1 MVIHL
6 TKKLADKLKMSPEK
20 ASSINEFLS
29 WRANYV
35 QDRGHRFVVLMN
47 DASGFTV
54 VVNDAK
60 AVKLRKLPEMF
71 TQVLVDTFYSLSIN
85 PEVIGCYLKELGNKV
100 IYTKNADRKKTA
112 QLNQRTKD
120 LLWMLDDT
128 SNDIELS
135 LCVNNSIYDVSDNDA
150 AIVPKMEMLKLLGK
164 YGLPV
169 KKCAA
174 FDLHVRLLLG
184 GDNRNAIRRLRVP
197 TNISFEY
204 LHCILQAAFGWQN
217 SHLYSFGMLK
227 QWDIEC
233 YHKPEVRLISQNEDL
248 EYGGDAIYADDKR
261 LIDYMGKYQKILYIY
276 DYGDGW
282 LHQIEV
288 ENLIADCREELPILL
303 SGEGDAPPE
312 DVGGPDGFAEF
323 LTIINNPKH
332 EEFESMKS
340 WAEGQRWKP
349 FDYSKAA
356 QMVNNV

>member
-20 ASSINEFLS
+20 ASSVNEFLS

-35 QDRGHRFVVLMN
+35 QDHGQRFVVFMN
-47 DASGFTV
+47 DSSGFTV
-54 VVNDAK
+54 VVNNAK
-60 AVKLRKLPEMF
+60 AAKLKKLPEMF
-71 TQVLVDTFYSLSIN
+71 MRVMVDTFYSMNVN
-85 PEVIGCYLKELGNKV
+85 PEVIGCYLEELGNKV

-135 LCVNNSIYDVSDNDA
+135 LCVNNSIYDVSGNDA
-150 AIVPKMEMLKLLGK
+150 AIVPKMKMLKLLGK
-164 YGLPV
+164 YSLPV
-169 KKCAA
+169 IKCAA

-184 GDNRNAIRRLRVP
+184 GEGKDAIRRLRVP

-217 SHLYSFGMLK
+217 SHLYCFGMLK
-227 QWDIEC
+227 QWDISC

-248 EYGGDAIYADDKR
+248 EYNPDAIYTDEKR
-261 LIDYMGKYQKILYIY
+261 LIDYMGNYQKIIYIY

-312 DVGGPDGFAEF
+312 DVGAPAGFAEF

-332 EEFESMKS
+332 EEFKSMIN
-340 WAEGQRWKP
+340 WAEGQGWKP
-349 FDYSKAA
+349 FDYSRVA
-356 QMVNNV
+356 QMVKSI